1 MRPNKLIMSAFG
13 PYAGRVEVDLEKLG
27 QKGLYLITGDTGA
40 GKTTIFDAITYAL
53 FGEASGA
60 NRDST
65 MFRSKYAEPETPT
78 EVELYFSYAG
88 KDYYVKRNPEYMR
101 PKSKSEGFTTEKAN
115 AELHYPDGRVVTKL
129 REVNSA
135 IIEIMGIDRN
145 QFTQI
150 AMIAQGDFLNLLLA
164 PTDERKRI
172 FQKLFKT
179 QNYYVLQEKLKSES
193 GKLGHEYEVI
203 KNSIEQYISGIVC
216 DEDDVLY
223 IRVKKAKD
231 NELQIFEIIELL
243 QELIKNDKECEEKYD
258 KEIKALDNKLEEI
271 TKILTQAQ
279 TLKTAK
285 DALEKAQAELEYAIS
300 SKDVLSEK
308 LKIEEDKK
316 GETDELV
323 KKIAAIDAELLGYD
337 ELDSK
342 KSDLLN
348 ISASVKADESAL
360 ELKNA
365 EQQKSIKKIR
375 GFEAELKV
383 LENVGADKAKIEAQI
398 KELTVKLTALDNLS
412 NNIKELL
419 DLEEKLKK
427 AQEVYKQKSQFSA
440 DKKAEYETLNKAYL
454 DEQAGIL
461 AETLAVGKPCPVCG
475 STSHPYVADK
485 SANAPTKQEL
495 EDAKLQVDK
504 AQMDENEASQKA
516 GQLKG
521 IVTERKTA
529 VDKLSE
535 ELLDGEDLDYV
546 RNNISLVYNS
556 VKEKLAVIEKDEKRK
571 AEITTI
577 LPEEREVLESL
588 KNDISLLGEN
598 IAKNKATV
606 EAVAKRI
613 DELNKSLMF
622 ESKFKA
628 EKAKAEMTL
637 KKAELEN
644 ALVKA
649 KEAFDANEKNITAIN
664 SRIEENK
671 KLLAH
676 STELDVT
683 GEEQRQAELKEQKDK
698 ILHLQKMVHSRK
710 TANTFSFENIVRKS
724 DEIKAVEEEWMW
736 VKTLSNTANG
746 NLSGKEKI
754 MLETYIQ
761 MNYFDRII
769 NRANTRFMIM
779 SGGQYELKRRIEAT
793 NNRSQS
799 GLELDVIDHYNGTER
814 SVKTLSGGESFKA
827 SLSLALGLS
836 DEIQSSAGGIK
847 LDTMFVDEG
856 FGSLDDES
864 LAHAINAL
872 SSLAEGNRL
881 VGIISHVNE
890 LKERIDKQIVVT
902 KEKTGGS
909 KISVVS

>member
-150 AMIAQGDFLNLLLA
+150 AMIAQGDFLKLLLA
-164 PTDERKRI
+164 PTDERKKI

-193 GKLGHEYEVI
+193 GKLGHEYEAI

-231 NELQIFEIIELL
+231 NELQISEIIELL
-243 QELIKNDKECEEKYD
+243 QELIKND

-279 TLKTAK
+279 TLKSAK

-300 SKDVLSEK
+300 SKDILSEK

-342 KSDLLN
+342 KSDLHN
-348 ISASVKADESAL
+348 ISASVKADESSL

-365 EQQKSIKKIR
+365 EQQKLTEKIS
-375 GFEAELKV
+375 GLEAELKA
-383 LENVGADKAKIEAQI
+383 LENIGADKAKIEAQI
-398 KELTVKLTALDNLS
+398 KEFTAKLTALDNLS
-412 NNIKELL
+412 NDIKELL

-461 AETLAVGKPCPVCG
+461 AETLADGKPCPVCG
-475 STSHPYVADK
+475 STSHPYVANK

-495 EDAKLQVDK
+495 EDAKLQADK
-504 AQMDENEASQKA
+504 AQMDENEASHKA

-521 IVTERKTA
+521 VATERKTA

-535 ELLDGEDLDYV
+535 ELLDGEVLDYV

-556 VKEKLAVIEKDEKRK
+556 VKEKLAVIERNEKRK
-571 AEITTI
+571 AEITSV

-588 KNDISLLGEN
+588 KNDIFTLGEN
-598 IAKNKATV
+598 IVKNKATV

-628 EKAKAEMTL
+628 EEAKAEMTL

-644 ALVKA
+644 
-649 KEAFDANEKNITAIN
+649 
-664 SRIEENK
+664 
-671 KLLAH
+671 
-676 STELDVT
+676 EL
-683 GEEQRQAELKEQKDK
+683 
-698 ILHLQKMVHSRK
+698 
-710 TANTFSFENIVRKS
+710 
-724 DEIKAVEEEWMW
+724 
-736 VKTLSNTANG
+736 
-746 NLSGKEKI
+746 
-754 MLETYIQ
+754 
-761 MNYFDRII
+761 
-769 NRANTRFMIM
+769 
-779 SGGQYELKRRIEAT
+779 
-793 NNRSQS
+793 
-799 GLELDVIDHYNGTER
+799 
-814 SVKTLSGGESFKA
+814 
-827 SLSLALGLS
+827 
-836 DEIQSSAGGIK
+836 
-847 LDTMFVDEG
+847 
-856 FGSLDDES
+856 
-864 LAHAINAL
+864 
-872 SSLAEGNRL
+872 
-881 VGIISHVNE
+881 
-890 LKERIDKQIVVT
+890 
-902 KEKTGGS
+902 
-909 KISVVS
+909 